1 MLTLA
6 LLAGAALAAD
16 WKDSLNGYCAQLFDR
31 YEDVN
36 SMTDANI
43 KAFKAS
49 REIPILAVEHQDLN
63 LVHVQS
69 VIRHGARA
77 PAADRAAAVNMENTI
92 QWDCPFGE
100 TYVPENVDN
109 LVFDKR
115 FDADPVSNIL
125 RGTCE
130 VGQLLEEG
138 ANQEYKLGEIVF
150 DAYFGDENV
159 LGSAEK
165 KLADISA
172 STATDFSDIFFVRST
187 DKSRTR
193 LSGSHFMSAVMGPTS
208 TSGKTLPVHIV
219 DYNRETLFPNEKGF
233 CPEIEDAAHKAENSS
248 ELAKLVI
255 DNNITRREIYEGFGS
270 EPDSIWPVGVLD
282 MLKCH
287 ICGHKE
293 GQLPEGIRPVDA
305 KRQDLVKRALKV
317 VDDEEIF
324 RFHYNNNE
332 YSRVSMIR
340 PITDM
345 KAFFLGAYSDGT
357 ESNSIL
363 EGYLP
368 EYSSRISQ
376 LRTLNNGSFPKFLLY
391 SAHDTTVMPILA
403 ALDIWNANGLP
414 RIYSPYAS
422 MLNFEYYEKAGEYF
436 VRIVYNG
443 EVITPRL
450 EGCKDQDVCPIEKLF
465 TASDFATPET
475 YKSSCKPRVT
485 PDGSR
490 ALAAGALGVAV
501 ALLAL

>member
-1 MLTLA
+1 MLNLA
-6 LLAGAALAAD
+6 LLAGAAFAAD

-31 YEDVN
+31 YEDVT
-36 SMTDANI
+36 SMTDANV
-43 KAFKAS
+43 KAFEAS
-49 REIPILAVEHQDLN
+49 RAIPNLAPEHQDLS

-69 VIRHGARA
+69 IIRHGSRA
-77 PAADRAAAVNMENTI
+77 PAADRSKAVNMEKSI

-100 TYVPENVDN
+100 TYVPESVEN

-115 FDADPVSNIL
+115 FDADPISNIL

-138 ANQEYKLGEIVF
+138 ANQERKLGEIVSN
-150 DAYFGDENV
+150 AYFGDANV

-193 LSGSHFMSAVMGPTS
+193 LSGSHYMSGVMGSTS
-208 TSGKTLPVHIV
+208 TTGKTLPVHIV

-233 CPEIEDAAHKAENSS
+233 CPEIDDAAHEAENSA

-255 DNNITRREIYEGFGS
+255 EHRMIRQEIYEGFDS

-293 GQLPEGIRPVDA
+293 DQLPEGIQPVDA

-324 RFHYNNNE
+324 RFHFNDNK

-345 KAFFLGAYSDGT
+345 KAFFLGTYSDGT
-357 ESNSIL
+357 TTNTTL
-363 EGYLP
+363 DRYAN
-368 EYSSRISQ
+368 EYSSRVSE
-376 LRTLNNGSFPKFLLY
+376 LKTLNNGSFPKFLLY

-403 ALDIWNANGLP
+403 ALDIWNATGET

-422 MLNFEYYEKAGEYF
+422 MLNFEYYEKAGEFF

-450 EGCKDQDVCPIEKLF
+450 QGCEDKVVCPIEKLF
-465 TASDFATPET
+465 KATDFATPET
-475 YKSSCKPRVT
+475 YKTSCQPRVV

-490 ALAAGALGVAV
+490 ALAAGALGVVV